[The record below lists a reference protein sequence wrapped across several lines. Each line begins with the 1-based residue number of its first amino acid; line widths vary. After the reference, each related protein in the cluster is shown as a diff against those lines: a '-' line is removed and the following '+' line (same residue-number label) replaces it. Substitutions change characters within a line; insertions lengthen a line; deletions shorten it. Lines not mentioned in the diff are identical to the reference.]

1 MLDLHCTKGLQP
13 IQYIGAVTLL
23 DRGPA
28 GLFAR
33 GGGSGFVH
41 SSDAVEINSVE
52 RGQAISICLE
62 VGQPLPHP
70 VAYIQVGEARG
81 LRKMSLAFWALQ

>member
-70 VAYIQVGEARG
+70 VAYIQVGEACG
-81 LRKMSLAFWALQ
+81 CYPLDSQN